1 MKGILGR
8 KIGMTEVFT
17 KDGKV
22 VNSMYDKYKQIN
34 RFIEIIDDEV
44 SNLKVEELN
53 VIDFGCGKSYLTFVV
68 YYYLTEVMNLKV
80 NMIGL
85 DLKEDVIKKF
95 SLIFDFLEKEGM
107 LTDEGKEIL
116 ELGIDTSISLHE
128 RMVNEK
134 GKIFLDEKY
143 DFLLSLSLGTLEKNL

>member
-1 MKGILGR
+1 MKI
-8 KIGMTEVFT
+8 
-17 KDGKV
+17 
-22 VNSMYDKYKQIN
+22 YDKASWH
-34 RFIEIIDDEV
+34 IDGGER
-44 SNLKVEELN
+44 
-53 VIDFGCGKSYLTFVV
+53 
-68 YYYLTEVMNLKV
+68 
-80 NMIGL
+80 
-85 DLKEDVIKKF
+85 KEDVIKKF

-143 DFLLSLSLGTLEKNL
+143 DFLLGLSLGNLEKNL